1 MALSLHTC
9 PHFVR
14 TRLKDSSCMFY
25 VALRMNDKNH
35 GQIIG
40 EPKIKQYRRRSI
52 PGAAHLM
59 VSLISMSMR
68 HMILI

>member
-1 MALSLHTC
+1 
-9 PHFVR
+9 
-14 TRLKDSSCMFY
+14 MFY